1 MLCLLKTLST
11 SCFLHA
17 TSVNL
22 NTLWWLSL
30 PQLCRAFG
38 CTSGQSVSDH
48 PVCICTLLPAHPS
61 PNTEKQRMSELGGLL
76 EMISLDVKSTVVVW
90 WGLFV
95 LCPLLPKSTL
105 IFLLVLVNQVLVF
118 CPFPSSIPNLSSICE
133 SCSILPINSPLPK
146 LVVLRFYYLHQI

>member
-76 EMISLDVKSTVVVW
+76 EMISLDVKSTMVVG
-90 WGLFV
+90 WGLCV

-105 IFLLVLVNQVLVF
+105 IFLLVRSTKSLFFVHFQA
-118 CPFPSSIPNLSSICE
+118 PFPAFQAFVNLAVSFQLIPLCLS
-133 SCSILPINSPLPK
+133 
-146 LVVLRFYYLHQI
+146 